1 MKVGYVQFEP
11 IFGEKERNIETI
23 LRLLDL
29 GVKQEADL
37 LVLPELCNTGYVF
50 RSRDEVENLAEEI
63 PEGGTTEAL
72 IKFAEKGNV
81 SIVAGLCEKEDGRY
95 FNSAVLVGPKGFIAT
110 YRKAHLF
117 HREKLWFSR
126 GDTSFKVHGILKAK
140 VGMMI
145 CFDWFFPEVTRILAL
160 EGAHIICHP
169 ANLVLPYCQKSLLG
183 AAVQN
188 RVFIITAN
196 RTGVERGVKFTGRSQ
211 ILSPEMKI
219 LAKSGKK
226 TEEVKVVQIDPTT
239 AENKRITE
247 YNDLRE
253 DRRIDLY
260 HRLINK

>member
-1 MKVGYVQFEP
+1 MRVGYVQFAP
-11 IFGEKERNIETI
+11 VFGGKERNLETI

-29 GVKQEADL
+29 GVKQGADL

-50 RSRDEVENLAEEI
+50 RSREEVESLAEEI
-63 PEGGTTEAL
+63 PEGDTTEAL
-72 IKFAEKGNV
+72 INFAEKGNV
-81 SIVAGLCEKEDGRY
+81 YIVAGLCEKEDGKY
-95 FNSAVLVGPKGFIAT
+95 FNSAVLLGPKGFIAT

-117 HREKLWFSR
+117 HREKLWFTR
-126 GDTSFKVHGILKAK
+126 GNTPFKVHDILKAK

-160 EGAHIICHP
+160 EEAHIICHP

-196 RTGVERGVKFTGRSQ
+196 RTGIERGIKFTGRSQ
-211 ILSPEMKI
+211 ILNPGMKI
-219 LAKSGKK
+219 LAKSGVN
-226 TEEVKVVQIDPTT
+226 TEEVKVVQIDPAS

-253 DRRIDLY
+253 DRRVDLY
-260 HRLINK
+260 HRLTK

>member
-1 MKVGYVQFEP
+1 MKIGYVQFAP
-11 IFGEKERNIETI
+11 VFGEKEKNIETI

-29 GVKQEADL
+29 GVKQGADL

-50 RSRDEVENLAEEI
+50 RSREEVESLAEEI
-63 PEGGTTEAL
+63 PGGSTTQAL

-81 SIVAGLCEKEDGRY
+81 YIVAGLCEKEDGKY
-95 FNSAVLVGPKGFIAT
+95 FNSAALLSPKGFIAT

-117 HREKLWFSR
+117 YREKLWFSK
-126 GDTSFKVHGILKAK
+126 GDTPFKVHDALKAR

-145 CFDWFFPEVTRILAL
+145 CFDWFFPEVTRVLAL
-160 EGAHIICHP
+160 EGAHIVCHP

-219 LAKSGKK
+219 LVKSGAN
-226 TEEVKVVQIDPTT
+226 TEEVKVVQIDLTT

-260 HRLINK
+260 RRLIF

>member
-1 MKVGYVQFEP
+1 MRVGYVQFAP
-11 IFGEKERNIETI
+11 VFGEKEKNIETI

-29 GVKQEADL
+29 GVKQGADL

-50 RSRDEVENLAEEI
+50 RSREEVESLSEEI

-72 IKFAEKGNV
+72 IKFAEKGNIY
-81 SIVAGLCEKEDGRY
+81 IVAGLCEKEDEKY
-95 FNSAVLVGPKGFIAT
+95 FNSAVLLGPKGFIDT

-126 GDTSFKVHGILKAK
+126 GNTPFKVHDILKAK

-145 CFDWFFPEVTRILAL
+145 CFDWFFPEVARILAL

-183 AAVQN
+183 AAIQN
-188 RVFIITAN
+188 RVFIVTAN
-196 RTGVERGVKFTGRSQ
+196 RIGVERGVKFTGRSQ
-211 ILSPEMKI
+211 IISPEMKV
-219 LAKSGKK
+219 LAKSGAN
-226 TEEVKVVQIDPTT
+226 TEEVKVVQIDPAT

-260 HRLINK
+260 RRLTK

>member
-1 MKVGYVQFEP
+1 
-11 IFGEKERNIETI
+11 
-23 LRLLDL
+23 
-29 GVKQEADL
+29 
-37 LVLPELCNTGYVF
+37 
-50 RSRDEVENLAEEI
+50 VESLAEEI

-72 IKFAEKGNV
+72 INFVEKGNV
-81 SIVAGLCEKEDGRY
+81 YVVAGLCEKEDEKY
-95 FNSAVLVGPKGFIAT
+95 FNSAVLLSPKGFIAT

-117 HREKLWFSR
+117 YREKLWFSR
-126 GDTSFKVHGILKAK
+126 GDTPFKIHDIVKAK

-160 EGAHIICHP
+160 GGAHIICHP

-196 RTGVERGVKFTGRSQ
+196 RTGIEREVKFRGRSQ

-219 LAKSGKK
+219 LAKSGEK

-239 AENKRITE
+239 AENKRITK

-253 DRRIDLY
+253 DRRVDLY
-260 HRLINK
+260 RRLTK